1 MSMSIKT
8 NLLAAATMLTL
19 AGGVAAAGAFPAQT
33 AGAATATCGSRCID
47 FFSRQAGTYRHPN
60 GVFAVLHRWA
70 RVGQPIVGS
79 PASRRDPGEDFT
91 ISSRA
96 RVSEFYAAGLVTKW
110 IALHY
115 GGLGCQVYRPAT
127 HRCQRRYPNTFGY
140 EIEYSP
146 HGVKSGLC
154 VGTPAAARNGTLVS
168 LQRCGVS
175 ARTVWV
181 VDLADSV
188 GARTSRPYAA
198 LINGSQTD
206 PSRPFLLTYPRK
218 PRPAGLPGRQLATQ
232 ALQRPARHR
241 TVEDGQLWGA
251 GFGALP

>member
-8 NLLAAATMLTL
+8 NLLAAATALTL
-19 AGGVAAAGAFPAQT
+19 AGGAAVAGALTAAT
-33 AGAATATCGSRCID
+33 AGAATTSCGSRCID
-47 FFSRQAGTYRHPN
+47 FFSRQAGTYRHPG
-60 GVFAVLHRWA
+60 GVFAVLHRTA
-70 RVGQPIVGS
+70 RVGQPVIGFA
-79 PASRRDPGEDFT
+79 ASHRDPGEDFT

-96 RVSEFYAAGLVTKW
+96 KVSEFYASGLVTKW

-115 GGLGCQVYRPAT
+115 GGLGCRVYRPAT
-127 HRCQRRYPNTFGY
+127 HRCLRYYPDTFGY

-146 HGVKSGLC
+146 RGVDSGLC
-154 VGTPAAARNGTLVS
+154 VGTPATAGDGTLVS

-188 GARTSRPYAA
+188 GPRTPRPYAA

-206 PSRPFLLTYPRK
+206 PSRPFLLTYPRT

-232 ALQRPARHR
+232 ALQRPAHHR
-241 TVEDGQLWGA
+241 TVEHGQLWGA